1 MENNALLNLKLVI
14 VQFFNEQTKK
24 KKPIS
29 LPTVVIYLQ
38 NNLEHL
44 QDNVKLF
51 LNDFLKDE
59 NALNDLYQGLKQEYK
74 KDATKTL
81 QKYTQLVA
89 KQSTENIEENP
100 IQNTEP
106 QPTGWNKPMIRNKEG
121 KLRIGDTQK
130 EEEKPVEKEEEKVED
145 GILPSPQSVDE
156 KDIEEL
162 LQNMSL
168 KEEKVNE
175 KDIEELLQNMS
186 LKEEEK
192 HIEKEEEKVNEKD
205 IEELLQNMPLQE
217 EKPKVKKTVDSL
229 YESPQSVVAKPK
241 NKQLT
246 KMQQLHKEVQ
256 KEIKEATK
264 HKLSFLT
271 PEQLKNKNIIMGM
284 TNEIKT
290 ALPYYAMLS
299 YYLAD
304 KSIPVTDPFLTSFF
318 SGFYKVESEFQDKF
332 IALNPTARINF
343 INDYFQNKRLKDI
356 HESLLNNTLVNK
368 ESIQETIDKYLPVS
382 NVIDV
387 LQDEL
392 NANTMYYILSVD
404 TNEDEFNNKDELSK
418 SLSNQISQVLIDRM
432 KNRDFVVSE
441 EDVKKHINIQ
451 LENVNSQSELINHI
465 HQAQTRLSQD
475 VDEDIVQDIQDLYTE
490 AYPQAIS
497 RI

>member
-59 NALNDLYQGLKQEYK
+59 NALNELYQGLKQEYR

-106 QPTGWNKPMIRNKEG
+106 TGWNKPMIRNKEG

-130 EEEKPVEKEEEKVED
+130 EVEKTVEKE
-145 GILPSPQSVDE
+145 
-156 KDIEEL
+156 
-162 LQNMSL
+162 
-168 KEEKVNE
+168 EEKVNE

-186 LKEEEK
+186 LKEEDGLRPSPQSVEEK

-229 YESPQSVVAKPK
+229 YESPQSVVVSS
-241 NKQLT
+241 
-246 KMQQLHKEVQ
+246 HKIVSE
-256 KEIKEATK
+256 TSS
-264 HKLSFLT
+264 LSFI
-271 PEQLKNKNIIMGM
+271 ERYDDKDCVINC
-284 TNEIKT
+284 KT
-290 ALPYYAMLS
+290 F
-299 YYLAD
+299 
-304 KSIPVTDPFLTSFF
+304 IFVNC
-318 SGFYKVESEFQDKF
+318 YK
-332 IALNPTARINF
+332 
-343 INDYFQNKRLKDI
+343 
-356 HESLLNNTLVNK
+356 
-368 ESIQETIDKYLPVS
+368 
-382 NVIDV
+382 
-387 LQDEL
+387 
-392 NANTMYYILSVD
+392 
-404 TNEDEFNNKDELSK
+404 
-418 SLSNQISQVLIDRM
+418 
-432 KNRDFVVSE
+432 
-441 EDVKKHINIQ
+441 
-451 LENVNSQSELINHI
+451 
-465 HQAQTRLSQD
+465 
-475 VDEDIVQDIQDLYTE
+475 
-490 AYPQAIS
+490 
-497 RI
+497 